1 MQEVLEEGGDEEEE
15 AAEEVVCCSTNAICQ
30 YSQHLIQGGDG
41 GGRTSQLPRL
51 RRRRVT
57 PLGRRREGRGR

>member
-30 YSQHLIQGGDG
+30 YSQHLIQGGMGVDVHPSCPASAG
-41 GGRTSQLPRL
+41 A
-51 RRRRVT
+51 
-57 PLGRRREGRGR
+57 E